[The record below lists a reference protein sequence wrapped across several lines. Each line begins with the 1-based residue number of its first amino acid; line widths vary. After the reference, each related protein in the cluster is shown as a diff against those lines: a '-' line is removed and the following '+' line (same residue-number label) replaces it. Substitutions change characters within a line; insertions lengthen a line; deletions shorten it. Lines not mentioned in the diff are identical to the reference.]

1 MVVKWLF
8 TLTWSV
14 LYKCTGMKCWNYPVG
29 HVLSSS
35 AELWD
40 LVWQERQCLLMLCT
54 KLRLLKATCG
64 IELQSLLQ
72 QRLFSFLNCEQ
83 CVETCLSRGQAAHHE
98 RTEDGRHRG
107 VEKER
112 KNYWIRN
119 VYRINR
125 KCCQV
130 GAQMYRDITR
140 WRKCHWK
147 WEIVNAAET
156 KCAHLVARCYK
167 VAKRKS
173 AHAKI
178 EISLLPELNVS
189 SCSPEAF
196 TPITHPRIK

>member
-1 MVVKWLF
+1 MLKLPCRSRFIVICRALGSSMARKAVPVNVMYKVKV
-8 TLTWSV
+8 T
-14 LYKCTGMKCWNYPVG
+14 
-29 HVLSSS
+29 
-35 AELWD
+35 
-40 LVWQERQCLLMLCT
+40 R
-54 KLRLLKATCG
+54 KAACG

-167 VAKRKS
+167 VVKRKS